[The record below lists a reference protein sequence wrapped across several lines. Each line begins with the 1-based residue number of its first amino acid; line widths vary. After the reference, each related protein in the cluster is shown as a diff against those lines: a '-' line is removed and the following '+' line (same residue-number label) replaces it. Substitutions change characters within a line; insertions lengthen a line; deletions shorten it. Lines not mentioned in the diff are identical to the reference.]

1 MRAAS
6 VKRLFAAV
14 LAALLLLL
22 PGCGTSTTSADAG
35 YITAAGYTAEAI
47 LSYFSEVTFGSEYG
61 GYRGTVCKWTDEV
74 RLWLTGDFSEEE
86 TAVLDDL
93 ITRLN
98 GIDGFPGI
106 LRVESEEDANFV
118 LRFVMQGDLVDYFG
132 GNAENASGMSSYT
145 WKKATGEILSAHA
158 GVACNI
164 SPAKAKSSVIC
175 EELLQSLGLAS
186 DAFSHPESV
195 FYEGYNASPRP
206 AEIDWALVTLLY
218 HEAITPGMA
227 YGDAMDAAAALLGIP
242 ETEIKDEETM
252 YG

>member
-1 MRAAS
+1 MKSTRM
-6 VKRLFAAV
+6 KRLFTAV
-14 LAALLLLL
+14 LSLLLLL
-22 PGCGTSTTSADAG
+22 LSGCGTSPTSADAG
-35 YITAAGYTAEAI
+35 YITAEGYTAEAI

-74 RLWLTGDFSEEE
+74 RLWLTGDFSEDEI
-86 TAVLDDL
+86 AVLDDL
-93 ITRLN
+93 LLRLN

-106 LRVESEEDANFV
+106 VYADTEEEANFV

-164 SPAKAKSSVIC
+164 SPAKAKASVIC

-186 DAFSHPESV
+186 DAYTHPESV

-206 AEIDWALVTLLY
+206 AEIDWALITLLY
-218 HEAITPGMA
+218 HETITPGMA
-227 YGDAMDAAAALLGIP
+227 YGDAMDQAAALLGIP
-242 ETEIKDEETM
+242 TTEIKDEETM

>member
-1 MRAAS
+1 MMKMHRLSAA
-6 VKRLFAAV
+6 
-14 LAALLLLL
+14 LAACLMLFLH
-22 PGCGTSTTSADAG
+22 GCGTAPASADAG
-35 YITAAGYTAEAI
+35 YITADGYTAEEI

-61 GYRGTVCKWTDEV
+61 GYRGTVCKWTQEI
-74 RLWLTGDFSEEE
+74 RLWLTGSVTETE

-93 ITRLN
+93 IARLN

-106 LRVESEEDANFV
+106 VYAESEEDANFI
-118 LRFVMQGDLVDYFG
+118 LRFVMQGDLADYFG
-132 GNAENASGMSSYT
+132 ENAENASGMSCYS
-145 WKKATGEILSAHA
+145 WQKATGEILSAEA

-164 SPAKAKSSVIC
+164 SPHNAKFSVIC

-186 DAFSHPESV
+186 DTFTHPESV

-218 HEAITPGMA
+218 NENITPGMA
-227 YGDAMDAAAALLGIP
+227 YGDAMDEAAALLGIP
-242 ETEIKDEETM
+242 ASGVKDEETM